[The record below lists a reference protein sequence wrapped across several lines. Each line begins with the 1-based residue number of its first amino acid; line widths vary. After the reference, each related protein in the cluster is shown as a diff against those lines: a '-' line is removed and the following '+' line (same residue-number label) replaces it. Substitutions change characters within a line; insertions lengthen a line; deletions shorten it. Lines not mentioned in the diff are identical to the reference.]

1 MGDEKILEPSDKE
14 KHNLKNK
21 LSTFIFCL
29 FLILP
34 LYVVISYQNNEYNK
48 YYILLYSLISFAM
61 IFIFTCLS
69 LALFEAKF
77 RWKTIKQKIVSF
89 IVLVLI
95 YYLSV
100 SFLAIGTY
108 SILNS
113 FFPKTTWEIY
123 PEYGTYMIPSF
134 CLSILLLYRMLYLLE
149 LHGKEFSLFDSL
161 ELPFEIKIP
170 RQIKE
175 IKDILKGFIV
185 GILLVSF
192 SVVAF
197 SKSQISIVTSN
208 IGEFHL
214 FSLVSS
220 IIVAFIEFSV
230 LFMIV
235 HFPSAPLKN
244 QNEIYPIR
252 ENQRSKYIRILD
264 ENKKVRYAFYF
275 VSILLVV
282 ALLFFSPNEVVEQV
296 QNVTVLEINF
306 QVINSNVSHTSIS
319 NMGSIVPLV
328 FVNEKQKPLTERMT
342 GLMENNLGDI
352 SYSGKAL
359 EITTTNTIM
368 PLTLKVRNNLADKT
382 IDMSNSLNTFP
393 SDYDTAIIYSFYNTG
408 YNKCYSVS
416 TFQDSGT
423 MVSGN
428 KIFFNFDEEDNIAVF
443 LDAEGTTLAVYDYDV
458 TIVTLNQTI
467 GTEVKDN
474 LEYDRNTASIR
485 LLLSDPTELKIFN
498 TSKTSSL

>member
-1 MGDEKILEPSDKE
+1 
-14 KHNLKNK
+14 
-21 LSTFIFCL
+21 
-29 FLILP
+29 
-34 LYVVISYQNNEYNK
+34 
-48 YYILLYSLISFAM
+48 
-61 IFIFTCLS
+61 
-69 LALFEAKF
+69 
-77 RWKTIKQKIVSF
+77 
-89 IVLVLI
+89 
-95 YYLSV
+95 
-100 SFLAIGTY
+100 
-108 SILNS
+108 
-113 FFPKTTWEIY
+113 
-123 PEYGTYMIPSF
+123 
-134 CLSILLLYRMLYLLE
+134 MLYLLE

>member
-1 MGDEKILEPSDKE
+1 
-14 KHNLKNK
+14 
-21 LSTFIFCL
+21 
-29 FLILP
+29 
-34 LYVVISYQNNEYNK
+34 
-48 YYILLYSLISFAM
+48 
-61 IFIFTCLS
+61 
-69 LALFEAKF
+69 
-77 RWKTIKQKIVSF
+77 
-89 IVLVLI
+89 
-95 YYLSV
+95 
-100 SFLAIGTY
+100 
-108 SILNS
+108 
-113 FFPKTTWEIY
+113 
-123 PEYGTYMIPSF
+123 
-134 CLSILLLYRMLYLLE
+134 
-149 LHGKEFSLFDSL
+149 
-161 ELPFEIKIP
+161 
-170 RQIKE
+170 
-175 IKDILKGFIV
+175 
-185 GILLVSF
+185 
-192 SVVAF
+192 
-197 SKSQISIVTSN
+197 
-208 IGEFHL
+208 
-214 FSLVSS
+214 
-220 IIVAFIEFSV
+220 
-230 LFMIV
+230 MIV